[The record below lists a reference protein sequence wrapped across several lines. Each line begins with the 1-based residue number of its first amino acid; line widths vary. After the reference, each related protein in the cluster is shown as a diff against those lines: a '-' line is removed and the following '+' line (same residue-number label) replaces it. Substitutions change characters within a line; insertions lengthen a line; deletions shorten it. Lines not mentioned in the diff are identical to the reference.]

1 MRLLDPRESGDDGF
15 DMNLRHLRY
24 FTALARE
31 RNHAR
36 AAAACNVT
44 QPTLT
49 EAVRQL
55 ERELA
60 VPLIDRKGPR
70 FQGLTAEGE
79 RVLAWAYRILADES
93 ALAHELAEMRDGLS
107 GVLRFGVIPAAMPVT
122 PLITNPFSKSYPLV
136 TLKIVSH
143 TSVEIQRGLDEGAL
157 EAGMTYL
164 DNEPLHNVRTLP
176 LYRERYML
184 LTPVGGPF
192 DGRERVTWREAAL
205 LPFCLLTRDMQN
217 RRIID
222 RLFAQ
227 GGVGEPKV
235 AIETNS
241 VLALIAH
248 VGSGQWSSVI
258 PQTYLGLLAK
268 EAGGL
273 AGFNTV
279 PLVEPEGSQSV
290 GLLFH
295 EREPLSPL
303 ARALLTSARQT
314 DIATTLEGTP
324 RL

>member
-1 MRLLDPRESGDDGF
+1 
-15 DMNLRHLRY
+15 MNLRHLRY
-24 FTALARE
+24 LAALVRE

-44 QPTLT
+44 QSTLS

-55 ERELA
+55 EQELG

-70 FQGLTAEGE
+70 FEGLTAEGE
-79 RVLAWAYRILADES
+79 RVLAWAHRILADEA
-93 ALAHELAEMRDGLS
+93 ALTHELAEMRAGLS
-107 GVLRFGVIPAAMPVT
+107 GILRFGVIPAAMPVT

-143 TSVEIQRGLDEGAL
+143 TSIEIQRGLDEGAL

-164 DNEPLHNVRTLP
+164 DNEPLHNVRPLP

-184 LTPVGGPF
+184 LTPLGGPF
-192 DGRERVTWREAAL
+192 DGCGRVTWREAAR
-205 LPFCLLTRDMQN
+205 LPLCLLARDMQN

-227 GGVGEPKV
+227 GGAGEPRV

-258 PQTYLGLLAK
+258 PQTFLGLLAR
-268 EAGGL
+268 ETGGL
-273 AGFNTV
+273 SGFTAV
-279 PLVEPEGSQSV
+279 PLAEPEGSQSV

-295 EREPLSPL
+295 ERDPLSPL
-303 ARALLTSARQT
+303 ARALLKSAREN
-314 DIATTLEGTP
+314 DIAASLDSVIGH
-324 RL
+324 